1 MTNALPIDAFFG
13 VCVAELRSVR
23 RMVRTWLF
31 VVAVLGAG
39 AFAYEAFSVLH
50 SLGGGIA
57 PRFALPGFGLLM
69 LWALLVGLVFVASDA
84 RARDEAAQIAETLDA
99 RPVSNLVGL
108 AGRLFAVVLVAWLPL
123 LVLAVGLYALGLLA
137 DMTGLRTALP
147 HVAPERPEPVS
158 LLTFMLL
165 DAPVALLAW
174 GALVMALAA
183 GLRSRWIAV
192 AVALALLGL
201 HLYAIFNTPL
211 YLLPA
216 LSGITNLGL
225 AGSEILPRWPAG
237 EDVAARVAG
246 LMLAGGFLL
255 TAAGALRRRDAVP
268 STRRFGI
275 AACLLGTGAAA
286 IAVLAWQAKA
296 EHD

>member
-1 MTNALPIDAFFG
+1 M
-13 VCVAELRSVR
+13 
-23 RMVRTWLF
+23 
-31 VVAVLGAG
+31 
-39 AFAYEAFSVLH
+39 
-50 SLGGGIA
+50 
-57 PRFALPGFGLLM
+57 
-69 LWALLVGLVFVASDA
+69 
-84 RARDEAAQIAETLDA
+84 
-99 RPVSNLVGL
+99 
-108 AGRLFAVVLVAWLPL
+108 
-123 LVLAVGLYALGLLA
+123 
-137 DMTGLRTALP
+137 
-147 HVAPERPEPVS
+147 
-158 LLTFMLL
+158 
-165 DAPVALLAW
+165 
-174 GALVMALAA
+174 
-183 GLRSRWIAV
+183 
-192 AVALALLGL
+192 ALLGL

-225 AGSEILPRWPAG
+225 AGSEILPRWPAA